1 MKELKFIKLIDKIF
15 SRTENTLLAKRAE
28 YAHKE
33 DVFKSFKNGTGFS
46 LHTEPEQ
53 VAWSYLAKHLE
64 SIQSIIRKLPNE
76 RPSEELIDEKFG
88 DAINYLIII
97 EGLLKE
103 KL

>member
-1 MKELKFIKLIDKIF
+1 M
-15 SRTENTLLAKRAE
+15 LAKRAE

-64 SIQSIIRKLPNE
+64 SQSSANTYYPFSITTGFATKAPGLMRALKLVNRNADIRVYKGQVTYEYII
-76 RPSEELIDEKFG
+76 SE
-88 DAINYLIII
+88 
-97 EGLLKE
+97 
-103 KL
+103 